1 MSSDFFSLGYKP
13 SSLHI
18 QPDLD
23 ALIDVHAEPELKL
36 FSKVILVPLE
46 EKNRAYLSSL
56 KTDQFDSCVFIF
68 LNDSG
73 ENLNKWQE
81 IFNLFPPLRVLTSD
95 QINKEKLEDTILV
108 LRERAQKISL
118 QKMLDED
125 QELQTN
131 QKSIELQELMD
142 LEKKLLRSR
151 KTARQNQLNEKLNLN
166 CLEAIFKSKSI
177 GDIEDHITEILR
189 EPFKMDWVR
198 ILISP
203 GDILTELPTIKFQNQ
218 FNTRVLD
225 LDFDY
230 KSDHK
235 FDHKIQGKVIFA
247 SKKEHK
253 FKESSNSLL
262 QKICDAV
269 TLRLKQI
276 STESD
281 IENSKRQWEI
291 TFKALPFKAALIDK
305 NYRVLETGGLFNELS
320 PSKKSD
326 LCYKKFFDR
335 SKPCTGC
342 RLGENFL
349 VDQKNESLEV
359 NSKEIF
365 DPVNDEH
372 YYLNFYRDFEISTL
386 GESGQA
392 TQTKLEELGIISGS
406 IAHELNNPLGGIR
419 ILLELLQDDTNLSK
433 AEYKEDLDILMRS
446 TNKCIDIVQELLN
459 FTRARTKNSGNH
471 VKTLTEYFDQ
481 LKVFTQAYLL
491 SEGIILRVVEGPH
504 LKQLINSSDSTLSIK
519 LLEAVAH
526 ICKKIKK
533 EGSGS
538 SQDIYLYSQQESE
551 KTLEI
556 IFSSIL
562 PTSPK
567 PHTATDVALSIA
579 PQEQAFDESSS
590 VDKGQSL
597 TLKFSTEVAL
607 KGTHV

>member
-1 MSSDFFSLGYKP
+1 MSSDFYSLGYKP
-13 SSLHI
+13 TSLQVQAELSSFIEVHS
-18 QPDLD
+18 D
-23 ALIDVHAEPELKL
+23 AKQELS
-36 FSKVILVPLE
+36 SKVILVPISPR
-46 EKNRAYLSSL
+46 NHDYLNSL
-56 KTDQFDSCVFIF
+56 QPDLFKSCVFIF
-68 LNDSG
+68 LNDEN
-73 ENLNKWQE
+73 ENLNAWQN
-81 IFNLFPPLRVLTSD
+81 IFNSFPPLRVLKSE
-95 QINKEKLEDTILV
+95 QVSKEKLEDTILV
-108 LRERAQKISL
+108 LRERLQRQSL
-118 QKMLDED
+118 LKMLDED
-125 QELQTN
+125 QESQSN
-131 QKSIELQELMD
+131 QKTIELQELIA
-142 LEKKLLRSR
+142 LEKKLTRSR
-151 KTARQNQLNEKLNLN
+151 KLAHQSQVNEKLNLN

-177 GDIEDHITEILR
+177 GDIEDQITDILR
-189 EPFKMDWVR
+189 DPFKMDWVR

-218 FNTRVLD
+218 FNTKVFD
-225 LDFDY
+225 LDFDQNI
-230 KSDHK
+230 H
-235 FDHKIQGKVIFA
+235 GKVIFA
-247 SKKEHK
+247 TKKEFK

-269 TLRLKQI
+269 SLRLKQI

-291 TFKALPFKAALIDK
+291 TFKALPFKASLIDK
-305 NYRVLETGGLFNELS
+305 NYRVLETGGLLS
-320 PSKKSD
+320 DSTSSQKTEF
-326 LCYKKFFDR
+326 CYKKFFGR
-335 SKPCTGC
+335 SEPCTGC

-392 TQTKLEELGIISGS
+392 TQTKLAELGIISGS

-419 ILLELLQDDTNLSK
+419 ILLELLQDDPNLSNPDH
-433 AEYKEDLDILMRS
+433 KEDLEVLMKS

-459 FTRARTKNSGNH
+459 FTRARTHNSVNNIRP
-471 VKTLTEYFDQ
+471 LLEYFEQ

-491 SEGIILRVVEGPH
+491 SEGIVLEVIEGEH
-504 LKQLINSSDSTLSIK
+504 LNQLIYSPDSSLSIK

-533 EGSGS
+533 DRNVT
-538 SQDIYLYSQQESE
+538 SQDIYLYSEQTSE
-551 KTLEI
+551 NSLEI
-556 IFSSIL
+556 VFASNRPQRLKPCESSK
-562 PTSPK
+562 T
-567 PHTATDVALSIA
+567 ALSIS
-579 PQEQAFDESSS
+579 PQKQAFDESSS
-590 VDKGQSL
+590 TEKGQSL

>member
-1 MSSDFFSLGYKP
+1 MSSDFYSLGYKP
-13 SSLHI
+13 TTL
-18 QPDLD
+18 QVQDELD
-23 ALIDVHAEPELKL
+23 AFIQVHLDPETELS
-36 FSKVILVPLE
+36 SKVILVPLE
-46 EKNRAYLSSL
+46 EKNRPYLESL
-56 KTDQFDSCVFIF
+56 KAEIFDSCIFIF
-68 LNDSG
+68 LNDKN
-73 ENLNKWQE
+73 EDLNDWQQ
-81 IFNLFPPLRVLTSD
+81 IFHKLSPLRVLTSK

-118 QKMLDED
+118 RKMLDED
-125 QELQTN
+125 QEQQKN
-131 QKSIELQELMD
+131 QKSLELKGLIL
-142 LEKKLLRSR
+142 LEKKLIRSSR
-151 KTARQNQLNEKLNLN
+151 AARQNQLNEELNLN

-177 GDIEDHITEILR
+177 GEIEDHITEILR
-189 EPFKMDWVR
+189 LPFKMDWVR

-218 FNTRVLD
+218 FNTKVFD
-225 LDFDY
+225 LDFD
-230 KSDHK
+230 
-235 FDHKIQGKVIFA
+235 HKIHGKVVFA
-247 SKKEHK
+247 SKKEYK
-253 FKESSNSLL
+253 FKENSNSLL

-305 NYRVLETGGLFNELS
+305 NYHVLETGGLLNDLNPAE
-320 PSKKSD
+320 KTD

-335 SKPCTGC
+335 SEPCTGC

-419 ILLELLQDDTNLSK
+419 ILLELLQDDENMSK
-433 AEYKEDLDILMRS
+433 PDYKKDIEILMRS

-459 FTRARTKNSGNH
+459 FTRAKTQTGAGN
-471 VKTLTEYFDQ
+471 VKPLSEYFDQ

-491 SEGIILRVVEGPH
+491 SEGIILRIVEGPH
-504 LKQLINSSDSTLSIK
+504 LKQLIFSPDSTLSIK

-526 ICKKIKK
+526 ICKKIKNEK
-533 EGSGS
+533 VQA
-538 SQDIYLYSQQESE
+538 SQDVYLYSLQETENS
-551 KTLEI
+551 LEI
-556 IFSSIL
+556 VFSSIEPSNL
-562 PTSPK
+562 VEMKSTR
-567 PHTATDVALSIA
+567 TALSIA
-579 PQEQAFDESSS
+579 PKEQAFDESSS
-590 VDKGQSL
+590 IEKEQSL

-607 KGTHV
+607 NGTHV